1 MLLQLPSGWKSKTL
15 KELNSGGIT
24 NINPGSYPDEVFEY
38 YSIPAYQ
45 DGARPAEVHGQEI
58 LSSKLSIPEKCL
70 LFGKLNPRVEKI
82 WAVNSESSYRRL
94 ASTEWLPIVPVEQL
108 DQEFGYFLLWSDWVL
123 PVAKR
128 LTSGSTPSRQRV
140 EPNSFYQI
148 EVPLPPLSEQR
159 AIAKALL
166 KVQCAR
172 MAQAELIASAQ
183 ELKPTAMR
191 TLFTRGLCGEV
202 QKETEIGLIPE
213 SWRVTHVAELATIKG
228 GKRMPKGVS
237 LVNEDTGRPYIRV
250 TDFSNHSVREK
261 GLMYVPHGYE
271 EVIRRYRISSQDVY
285 ISIAGSI
292 GLVGQ
297 VPDSL
302 DDANLTENAAKIT
315 MKKEDVLARYIMYA
329 LASQACQEQIQRVT
343 SRNAQPKLAL
353 TRIEKLLVPFPPIE
367 KEQREIV
374 NILDAINNKIDL
386 HRRKRAV
393 LDDLFKTL
401 LHKLMTGEIR
411 AAFLDLP
418 YTVKE

>member
-1 MLLQLPSGWKSKTL
+1 MRLSDLCDCVGTQVDPTDYADSTYVGLEHVASGRFVRSGTGKASDVKSGKYAFQ
-15 KELNSGGIT
+15 
-24 NINPGSYPDEVFEY
+24 PGDVLY
-38 YSIPAYQ
+38 
-45 DGARPAEVHGQEI
+45 
-58 LSSKLSIPEKCL
+58 
-70 LFGKLNPRVEKI
+70 GKLRPYLDKAVLANETGICTTELLVLRPKEGVDSRFVVSVVHAPCFVEHAVAGTTGVQHPRTSWKHIGGFKLPAFDQDEQTKI
-82 WAVNSESSYRRL
+82 A
-94 ASTEWLPIVPVEQL
+94 
-108 DQEFGYFLLWSDWVL
+108 DLLWEFHEAI
-123 PVAKR
+123 VANE
-128 LTSGSTPSRQRV
+128 SVV
-140 EPNSFYQI
+140 E
-148 EVPLPPLSEQR
+148 
-159 AIAKALL
+159 AG
-166 KVQCAR
+166 
-172 MAQAELIASAQ
+172 Q
-183 ELKPTAMR
+183 ELKQAVMHK
-191 TLFTRGLCGEV
+191 LFTHGLRGEA
-202 QKETEIGLIPE
+202 QKKAEIGLIPE
-213 SWRVTHVAELATIKG
+213 SWRVTHVAEFATIKG

-386 HRRKRAV
+386 HRRKREV